1 MPRLVDKQL
10 RPTADL
16 DFSVLP
22 TNTFDLR
29 GEEFY
34 SFVEEITC
42 GDVQDLLRVQKI
54 SNARCFLNT
63 NALAFF
69 DIRSDDA
76 QVTQLQNRLSIT
88 VLGGKKVV
96 LAGVHGYLQYL
107 QDLLR
112 ASLTKRANK
121 RISSN
126 DSSLKNNLL
135 HQVPSTPME
144 ISSPLTSSSS
154 TASPSTNHHHNFLHE
169 KIQSWWEKNRG
180 QYDLENHTLT
190 EPDDYRIILNEKSAL
205 VKCSCNKQI
214 NIPMLIGRKH
224 YQLSNFYKHLT
235 QAGQC
240 TAIERKRKRT
250 EPEDEDDSAT
260 SVPPPSAS
268 TLPDRSH
275 AHGVTQV
282 SQQSTPSNGAS
293 SGSTG
298 KRKQK
303 RYRRS

>member
-29 GEEFY
+29 GDEFY

-42 GDVQDLLRVQKI
+42 EDVQDLLRVQKI

-69 DIRSDDA
+69 DLRSDDA

-96 LAGVHGYLQYL
+96 LAGVHGYVQYL

-112 ASLTKRANK
+112 ASLAKRANK
-121 RISSN
+121 RISSH
-126 DSSLKNNLL
+126 DSTLRNNLL
-135 HQVPSTPME
+135 HQVPSTPMQ
-144 ISSPLTSSSS
+144 ISSPLTSSPS
-154 TASPSTNHHHNFLHE
+154 TASPSTNHHHNFFHE

-180 QYDLENHTLT
+180 QYDLENQTLT
-190 EPDDYRIILNEKSAL
+190 EPDDYRIIVNEKSAL

-214 NIPMLIGRKH
+214 NIPMLSGRKH

-250 EPEDEDDSAT
+250 EPEGKDDSAT
-260 SVPPPSAS
+260 SILPPFAS

-282 SQQSTPSNGAS
+282 SQQSTRSNDAS

-298 KRKQK
+298 KQK